1 MSEVSSVGWLLVSLA
16 VASSSSV
23 VIVVAEIGGYH
34 GEMSSA
40 VLEKLF

>member
-16 VASSSSV
+16 VASSSV
-23 VIVVAEIGGYH
+23 VIVVAEIGGCH
-34 GEMSSA
+34 GEKSST

>member
-16 VASSSSV
+16 VTSSSV